1 MEEKLPYEKPI
12 ALFQYNY
19 ERKNIFSLQK
29 IVAFCS
35 AYKKITQNNLDDF
48 FTMLIFL
55 SLRIPSQILRIF

>member
-29 IVAFCS
+29 S
-35 AYKKITQNNLDDF
+35 
-48 FTMLIFL
+48 
-55 SLRIPSQILRIF
+55 